1 MEPDRTESRTS
12 TPDRAV
18 VGVSRNGE
26 ESRVPEHVMEGQTLR
41 GRGRLVD
48 YSNLVKLPHTV
59 FALPFALVGATMA
72 SYLVPVRVADV
83 ALILVAFTAAR
94 FAAMGFN
101 RIVDRRIDARNPR
114 TAMREIPSG
123 RLSTREAA
131 LSVTVASAVFFGAAA
146 LLNAV
151 VLALAPFALGW
162 IFLYSYTKRFT
173 RWAHLVLGFALA
185 IAPVGAYLAL
195 TGAWSTPPGVL
206 LAIAGAVLCW
216 VAGFDILYSLQDM
229 DFDRRE
235 GLHSVPAAL
244 GAAGALRVSRALH
257 LLCVVLFVLLGVL
270 FEGFGVLYFA
280 GVALIGGML
289 AWEQSLV
296 RADDFSRVDAA
307 FFTINGAISV
317 LFFTIVLIE
326 RLIA

>member
-1 MEPDRTESRTS
+1 LAE
-12 TPDRAV
+12 RAL
-18 VGVSRNGE
+18 
-26 ESRVPEHVMEGQTLR
+26 EGQTLR

-72 SYLVPVRVADV
+72 SYRVPVRIADLL
-83 ALILVAFTAAR
+83 LILVAFTAAR

-101 RIVDRRIDARNPR
+101 RVADRAIDARNPR

-123 RLSTREAA
+123 KLSTREAA
-131 LSVTVASAVFFGAAA
+131 LAVAVSSAVFLVTAG
-146 LLNAV
+146 LLNTL
-151 VLALAPFALGW
+151 VLALAPLALGW

-195 TGAWSTPPGVL
+195 TGSWSRPGGVL
-206 LAIAGAVLCW
+206 LALAGAVLCW

-229 DFDRRE
+229 EFDRRE

-244 GAAGALRVSRALH
+244 GARGALRVSRTLHALS
-257 LLCVVLFVLLGVL
+257 VLLFTLTGVL
-270 FEGFGVLYFA
+270 FADFGALYFI
-280 GVALIGGML
+280 GVGLIAAML

-307 FFTINGAISV
+307 FFNINGAISV
-317 LFFTIVLIE
+317 VFFAIVLVE
-326 RLIA
+326 RLVA